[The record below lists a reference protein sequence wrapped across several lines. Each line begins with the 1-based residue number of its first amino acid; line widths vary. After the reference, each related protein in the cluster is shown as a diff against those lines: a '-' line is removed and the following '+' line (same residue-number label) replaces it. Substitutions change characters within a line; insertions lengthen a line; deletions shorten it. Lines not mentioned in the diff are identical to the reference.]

1 MGRAMLTREEALNL
15 VREHVK
21 KENNVKHMIAVGAV
35 MWQTAIRLS
44 ENANRW
50 EAVGI
55 LHDIDFEEC
64 SGMADHTIKA
74 KEILAG
80 KVDPDIIDAIM
91 AHNYEAT
98 GVPVDNKLKIGLIAA
113 DAVSGLVI
121 ACALV
126 MPSKKLADVQVS
138 SIVKKF
144 GKADFAKGVSRERI
158 MRCEELGIPRDEF
171 LAIALEGMNKRAGDL
186 GL

>member
-1 MGRAMLTREEALNL
+1 MNRNDALSL

-21 KENNVKHMIAVGAV
+21 KENNIKHMIAVGAV
-35 MWQTAIRLS
+35 MKETAIRLG
-44 ENANRW
+44 EDPEKW

-64 SGMADHTIKA
+64 TGMADHTLKA

-80 KVDPDIIDAIM
+80 KVDAEVVEAIM

-113 DAVSGLVI
+113 DAVSGLII

-126 MPSKKLADVQVS
+126 MPSKKLADVQVG

-144 GKADFAKGVSRERI
+144 GKTDFAKGVSRERI

-171 LAIALEGMNKRAGDL
+171 LAIALQGMKKVSEEL

>member
-1 MGRAMLTREEALNL
+1 MLTRDEALNL

-21 KENNVKHMIAVGAV
+21 KENNIKHMVAVGAV
-35 MWQTAIRLS
+35 MKATAVRLG
-44 ENANRW
+44 EDTGMW

-55 LHDIDFEEC
+55 LHDIDFELC
-64 SGMADHTIKA
+64 TGMADHTLKA
-74 KEILAG
+74 KEILGG
-80 KVDPDIIDAIM
+80 KVDDHVIEAIM

-98 GVPVDNKLKIGLIAA
+98 GVPVDNRLKIALIAA

-138 SIVKKF
+138 SVVKKF

-158 MRCEELGIPRDEF
+158 LRCEELGIPRDEF
-171 LAIALEGMNKRAGDL
+171 LGIALEGMRKMSAEL

>member
-1 MGRAMLTREEALNL
+1 MSREEALAL

-21 KENNVKHMIAVGAV
+21 KESNVKHMIAVGAV
-35 MWQTAIRLS
+35 MRATAMRLG
-44 ENANRW
+44 EDADRW

-64 SGMADHTIKA
+64 GGMADHTLKA

-80 KVDPDIIDAIM
+80 KVDAGVIDAIM

-98 GVPVDNKLKIGLIAA
+98 GVPVDNKLKIALIAA

-138 SIVKKF
+138 SIIKKF

-171 LAIALEGMNKRAGDL
+171 LAIALDGMSRTAADL

>member
-1 MGRAMLTREEALNL
+1 MNRNDALSL

-21 KENNVKHMIAVGAV
+21 KENNIKHMIAVGAV
-35 MWQTAIRLS
+35 MTETAIRLG
-44 ENANRW
+44 EDPEKW

-64 SGMADHTIKA
+64 TGMADHTLKA

-80 KVDPDIIDAIM
+80 KVDAEVVEAIM

-113 DAVSGLVI
+113 DAVSGLII

-126 MPSKKLADVQVS
+126 MPSKKLADVQVG

-144 GKADFAKGVSRERI
+144 GKTDFAKGVSRERI

-171 LAIALEGMNKRAGDL
+171 LAIALQGMKKVSEEL

>member
-1 MGRAMLTREEALNL
+1 MMLPYEDSLTL
-15 VREHVK
+15 VRSHAH

-35 MWQTAIRLS
+35 MGEVSARLG
-44 ENANRW
+44 EDVDRW
-50 EAVGI
+50 RPVGI

-64 SGMADHTIKA
+64 SGMEDHTLRA
-74 KEILAG
+74 TEILQG
-80 KVDPDIIDAIM
+80 IVDGELIEAIM

-98 GVPVDNKLKIGLIAA
+98 KVPVNNRLKIGLIAS

-126 MPSKKLADVQVS
+126 MPSKKLSDVQMS
-138 SIVKKF
+138 SVIKKF
-144 GKADFAKGVSRERI
+144 GNKDFAKGVSRERI
-158 MRCEELGIPRDEF
+158 MRCRELGLSRDDF
-171 LAIALEGMNKRAGDL
+171 LGIALEGMRKAAGEL